1 MSLITYDDYLA
12 HFGVKGMRWGV
23 RKASESKNANPNY
36 TVKQRR
42 RDAQVYGMRGQRRI
56 NKAMNKGD
64 SLSIAR
70 GDEKTRRDR
79 VLNSNKYVRQGGKVA
94 GTVAGVVAANVGMTA
109 VAKAT
114 FSGPAAKLVNATL
127 GQNGATALRVAMQTP
142 AVRFAVSAGAA
153 KVGNMMAGDLA
164 VNTRMRA
171 HGYNPNRR

>member
-94 GTVAGVVAANVGMTA
+94 GAIGGVVAANVGMTA

-114 FSGPAAKLVNATL
+114 FSGPAAKLVNTTL
-127 GQNGATALRVAMQTP
+127 GQNGATALRVAMQNP
-142 AVRFAVSAGAA
+142 AVRLAVSAGAA
-153 KVGNMMAGDLA
+153 KVGTMMAGDIA

>member
-1 MSLITYDDYLA
+1 MPIITYDDYLE
-12 HFGVKGMRWGV
+12 HFGTKNRKWGI
-23 RKASESKNANPNY
+23 RKASASKNANPNY
-36 TVKQRR
+36 SVTQRR

-79 VLNSNKYVRQGGKVA
+79 VLNSNKYVRQGGKIA
-94 GTVAGVVAANVGMTA
+94 GTIGGVVAANVGMTA
-109 VAKAT
+109 VAKAMV
-114 FSGPAAKLVNATL
+114 SGPASRVVNKLL
-127 GQNGATALRVAMQTP
+127 GQSGATALQVAMQTP

-153 KVGNMMAGDLA
+153 KVGNMMAGDMA

>member
-1 MSLITYDDYLA
+1 MAIITYDEYLE
-12 HFGVKGMRWGV
+12 HFGTKGMKWGV
-23 RKASESKNANPNY
+23 RKSAESKNANSNY
-36 TVKQRR
+36 SVKQRR

-94 GTVAGVVAANVGMTA
+94 GAIGGVVLANVGMTA

-142 AVRFAVSAGAA
+142 SVRFAVSAGAA
-153 KVGNMMAGDLA
+153 KVGNMLAGDVA